1 MYIFTYKMYLLWV
14 AIKRLALI
22 FHPELP
28 SLHKISRYHTI
39 TTKALPFKHPHSR
52 AWVSARIVY
61 GYLCVCVKRTC
72 M

>member
-39 TTKALPFKHPHSR
+39 TTKALQFKHPHSP
-52 AWVSARIVY
+52 AWVSARIVCM
-61 GYLCVCVKRTC
+61 GVCMYV
-72 M
+72 